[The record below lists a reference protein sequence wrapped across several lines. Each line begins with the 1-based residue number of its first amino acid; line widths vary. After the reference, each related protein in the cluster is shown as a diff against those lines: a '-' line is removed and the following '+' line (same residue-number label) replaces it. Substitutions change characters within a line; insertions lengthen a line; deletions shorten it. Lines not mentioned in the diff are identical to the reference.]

1 MKKVSTNDTSVMIVD
16 DEPEVLN
23 SLSMIFES
31 RGYRVSRAAN
41 GIEALEIFSKDPVP
55 VIICDNSLPDRRG
68 IELLPEFRAMLPEV
82 QMIMITGKGTI
93 DIAVS
98 AMKAGF
104 FDFITKP
111 VEPEHLVQ
119 LTLRA
124 RELYDAYTH
133 KKTLQDDMDRM
144 TEQVI
149 VGKHMSIQSLLRLV
163 HTVAPRDSTVLI
175 EGESG
180 TGKELVARL
189 VHNKSQRASGPFIA
203 VDSGAIPEGLVESEL
218 FGHEKGAFTSAVN
231 SRIGKFER
239 ANGGTLF
246 LDEITNLNLASQAKI
261 LRALQEMVI
270 ERVGGQR
277 QIPVNIRLIAAT
289 NSSLKEVV
297 NDQKF
302 REDLYYRLNI
312 VRMQIPPLRDR
323 KSDILPLTVHFIE
336 KHKERTK
343 GPVTAISKEAL
354 RVLMEYSWPGNVR
367 ELENAIEHAMIM
379 AGSSHIMPHDLPLLE
394 GMHGPVSRLDEAE
407 KNLLLK
413 ALSDSGGN
421 KYRAAR
427 MLGIPRSSLYSKLK
441 KFGIQDV

>member
-1 MKKVSTNDTSVMIVD
+1 MKKDNTYENSVLIVD
-16 DEPEVLN
+16 DEPEILE

-31 RGYRVSRAAN
+31 RDHRVTMATT
-41 GIEALEIFSKDPVP
+41 GMEALEVFSRDPVP
-55 VIICDNSLPDRRG
+55 VIICDNSLPDANG
-68 IELLPEFRAMLPEV
+68 IDLLSEFRAILPEV

-98 AMKAGF
+98 AMKAGL

-124 RELYDAYTH
+124 RELYDAYTDR
-133 KKTLQDDMDRM
+133 KALQDDVERM
-144 TEQVI
+144 TGQAI
-149 VGKHMSIQSLLRLV
+149 VGKHPSIQSLLRLV
-163 HTVAPRDSTVLI
+163 HAVAPRDSTVLI

-180 TGKELVARL
+180 TGKEIVARL
-189 VHNKSQRASGPFIA
+189 IHNKSQRSGGPFVA

-218 FGHEKGAFTSAVN
+218 FGHEKGAFTGAVN

-277 QIPVNIRLIAAT
+277 EIPIKIRLIAAT
-289 NSSLKEVV
+289 NSSLKDALKEHR
-297 NDQKF
+297 F

-312 VRMQIPPLRDR
+312 VRVRIPPLRDR
-323 KSDILPLTVHFIE
+323 KSDILALAVHFIE
-336 KHKERTK
+336 KHRERTK
-343 GPVTAISKEAL
+343 SQATGISKETLKA
-354 RVLMEYSWPGNVR
+354 LMEYSWPGNVR
-367 ELENAIEHAMIM
+367 ELENTIEHAMIM

-413 ALSDSGGN
+413 ALKDAGGN
-421 KYRAAR
+421 KYRAAK

-441 KFGIQDV
+441 KFDMRDA